1 MGDAFCSR
9 PGPRLRRSVSLRL
22 RTEVECSAS
31 RLSLRSTLHEHL
43 LIAAI
48 ASVSR
53 HLRPLAFIAHRPHR
67 SLRGLRIPS
76 LLAVDGNA
84 VLQIRLSRI
93 VALEMDLIEGMVSVL
108 DDLEVGELICSLR
121 LSFGRLASCRIQA
134 SPDTS
139 KGHGIQVTQAVI
151 RGCGAL
157 RGSRLL
163 LWDRRS
169 LCGGIP
175 GLRVGPTG
183 PSD

>member
-1 MGDAFCSR
+1 MQ
-9 PGPRLRRSVSLRL
+9 RSG
-22 RTEVECSAS
+22 
-31 RLSLRSTLHEHL
+31 LSLGSTLHGRL

-48 ASVSR
+48 ASVGR
-53 HLRPLAFIAHRPHR
+53 HLHPLAFIAYRPHR
-67 SLRGLRIPS
+67 GLRGLRIPS

-108 DDLEVGELICSLR
+108 DDLEVGEVLCSR
-121 LSFGRLASCRIQA
+121 RRGLAALPPAGIQA
-134 SPDTS
+134 SPDAS

-157 RGSRLL
+157 RWSRLL
-163 LWDRRS
+163 LLDRRS
-169 LCGGIP
+169 LSGSIP
-175 GLRVGPTG
+175 GLRVGHTG

>member
-9 PGPRLRRSVSLRL
+9 PVPRLRRSVVLRL

-53 HLRPLAFIAHRPHR
+53 HLPPLAFIAHRPHR

-93 VALEMDLIEGMVSVL
+93 VALEMDLIEGMVSVF
-108 DDLEVGELICSLR
+108 DDLEVGELIGSLR

-134 SPDTS
+134 SSDTA
-139 KGHGIQVTQAVI
+139 KGHGSKVVQAVT

-157 RGSRLL
+157 GGSRLL
-163 LWDRRS
+163 LRDRRS